1 MESSGTI
8 PKGDLKNK
16 LGIEYT
22 KLDPNVDYLKSKGF
36 IDVNSG
42 MGGYY
47 AAKIT
52 AKGMDKIE
60 NNEDD
65 KQSIITQNFYG
76 NVENL
81 ALGDINKY
89 NTLIYLNALI
99 NAIQD
104 SDGIPETEKKNLID
118 KIKNIVENPYVAG
131 ITSEIMIEAI
141 KLAMTN
147 LPF

>member
-1 MESSGTI
+1 
-8 PKGDLKNK
+8 
-16 LGIEYT
+16 
-22 KLDPNVDYLKSKGF
+22 
-36 IDVNSG
+36 

-81 ALGDINKY
+81 ALGDINNY

-104 SDGIPETEKKNLID
+104 SDGIPETEKEKFD
-118 KIKNIVENPYVAG
+118 
-131 ITSEIMIEAI
+131 
-141 KLAMTN
+141 
-147 LPF
+147 